1 MSDSSDTLPHRGLAH
16 GVSVFGGIILATVGL
31 FQFFEGLSAVS
42 KDKVYASTPQYV
54 YEFDLTVWG
63 WFHLV
68 VGALAV
74 AAGIAI
80 VVGQPWAFFAGI
92 FLATLSALTQ
102 FLFMPYYPLWAL
114 TIIAVDVAVIWALC
128 TRLREDWSTP

>member
-1 MSDSSDTLPHRGLAH
+1 MAGEA
-16 GVSVFGGIILATVGL
+16 
-31 FQFFEGLSAVS
+31 SARFS
-42 KDKVYASTPQYV
+42 
-54 YEFDLTVWG
+54 
-63 WFHLV
+63 H
-68 VGALAV
+68 
-74 AAGIAI
+74 
-80 VVGQPWAFFAGI
+80 GI